1 MTEDVV
7 SVSAPARLHL
17 GFLDPGGQSGRRF
30 GGIGLALDGPS
41 TRLSIRRAGHDR
53 VEGADAKRAT
63 EHLAAMRRH
72 LSLDQTHD
80 MTIEEIIPAHAG
92 LGSGTQLALAV
103 AAGVRAL
110 EGFPTDYA
118 GDATR
123 LGRGNRSGLG
133 AAFFNQGGLAVDGGK
148 GTQDRPPPIVSRFA
162 FPTDWRVILV
172 LDPRNVGLHGPDE
185 IAAFDALPPFPESET
200 AEICRL
206 VLMRTLPGL
215 AEEDIAAFGASVA
228 TIQEMVGGHFAPAQ
242 GGVFTSPRV
251 ARACTFLA
259 AAGAHGIG
267 QSSWGPTGFAFAASV
282 EEAERLVAAARAEGA
297 ANDLDIRI
305 VVGRNL
311 GASVERTSRRQLAGI
326 G

>member
-7 SVSAPARLHL
+7 NVSAPARLHL
-17 GFLDPGGQSGRRF
+17 GFLDPGGRSGRRF
-30 GGIGLALDGPS
+30 GGIGLAVDAPS
-41 TRLSIRRAGHDR
+41 TCLSIRRAGHDR
-53 VEGADAKRAT
+53 VEGADAERAE

-72 LSLDQTHD
+72 LGLDQTYE
-80 MTIEEIIPAHAG
+80 MTIEETIPAHAG

-110 EGFPTDYA
+110 EGVPTDYA
-118 GDATR
+118 GDAAR

-133 AAFFNQGGLAVDGGK
+133 AAFFSQGGLAVDGGK

-162 FPTDWRVILV
+162 FPKAWRVILV
-172 LDPRNVGLHGPDE
+172 LDPSNVGLHGPDE
-185 IAAFDALPPFPESET
+185 IAAFDALPPFPERET

-206 VLMRTLPGL
+206 VLMQMLPGL
-215 AEEDIAAFGASVA
+215 AEKDIAAFGASIA
-228 TIQEMVGGHFAPAQ
+228 IIQGMVSGHFAPAQ

-259 AAGAHGIG
+259 DAGAQGIG
-267 QSSWGPTGFAFAASV
+267 QSSWGPTGFAFAESAQD
-282 EEAERLVAAARAEGA
+282 AERLVEATRAEGA
-297 ANDLDIRI
+297 AQDLDIRI
-305 VVGRNL
+305 VAGRNQ
-311 GASVERTSRRQLAGI
+311 GASIERASRRELAGT

>member
-7 SVSAPARLHL
+7 NVSAPARLHL
-17 GFLDPGGQSGRRF
+17 GFLDPGGRSGRRF
-30 GGIGLALDGPS
+30 GGIGLALDAPS
-41 TRLSIRRAGHDR
+41 TCLSIRRAGHDR
-53 VEGADAKRAT
+53 VEGADAERAA

-72 LSLDQTHD
+72 LGVDQAHEL
-80 MTIEEIIPAHAG
+80 TIEEAIPAHAG

-103 AAGVRAL
+103 AAGLRTL

-118 GDATR
+118 GDAAR

-133 AAFFNQGGLAVDGGK
+133 ASFFGQGGLAVDGGK
-148 GTQDRPPPIVSRFA
+148 RTQDRPPPIISRFA

-172 LDPRNVGLHGPDE
+172 LEPANVGLHGPDE

-206 VLMRTLPGL
+206 VLMQTLPGL
-215 AEEDIAAFGASVA
+215 AEADIAAFGDSIA

-242 GGVFTSPRV
+242 GGVFASPRV
-251 ARACTFLA
+251 ARACSLLA
-259 AAGAHGIG
+259 EGGAHGIG
-267 QSSWGPTGFAFAASV
+267 QSSWGPTGFAFAASAQ
-282 EEAERLVAAARAEGA
+282 EAERLVDATRAQGTA
-297 ANDLDIRI
+297 QDLDIRI
-305 VVGRNL
+305 VAGRNR
-311 GASVERTSRRQLAGI
+311 GAGVERASRRQLAGA